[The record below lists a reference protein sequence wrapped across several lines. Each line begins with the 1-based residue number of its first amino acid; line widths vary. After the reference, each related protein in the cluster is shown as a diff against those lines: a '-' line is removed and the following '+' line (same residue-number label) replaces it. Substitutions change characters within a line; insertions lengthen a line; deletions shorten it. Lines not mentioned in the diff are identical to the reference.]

1 MLHLIKTKRGKKY
14 PQYSDQNINGDPNFL
29 EDQDNYQ
36 LLYIYKYIYEI
47 FVWSSLQGWRNEW
60 IMIYCS

>member
-36 LLYIYKYIYEI
+36 FLSI
-47 FVWSSLQGWRNEW
+47 
-60 IMIYCS
+60 

>member
-1 MLHLIKTKRGKKY
+1 MLHLRLREGKKY

-36 LLYIYKYIYEI
+36 LLYI
-47 FVWSSLQGWRNEW
+47 
-60 IMIYCS
+60 